1 MYIVAYSVS
10 YTVTYIVTFTELYTV
25 TYIVTYT
32 VLYIATYTVLYI
44 VTYIVII
51 KSGKSLV
58 VIEERKKLT
67 QRATDPLSFE
77 KWIFRSD

>member
-1 MYIVAYSVS
+1 MRTPQKTVVNPSV
-10 YTVTYIVTFTELYTV
+10 THT
-25 TYIVTYT
+25 
-32 VLYIATYTVLYI
+32 
-44 VTYIVII
+44 I